1 MKKPTRS
8 VEEIYEEYEDD
19 YRRSAARNS
28 MSFYEFVQEELA
40 LEKKRAAQ
48 LKARKANILPKAVKK
63 ATKEIAEMAAQ
74 KRRQQRKNQPPPA
87 PTKKGNK

>member
-1 MKKPTRS
+1 MKKPTKS
-8 VEEIYEEYEDD
+8 AEEIYEEYEDD

-40 LEKKRAAQ
+40 LEKRRAAQ

-63 ATKEIAEMAAQ
+63 ATKEIALMAEKERLSKKKKAT
-74 KRRQQRKNQPPPA
+74 